1 MKKINYYFVI
11 GLLSFFGFLVASY
24 LSYKACLI
32 RFFEVENKTSFCDIT
47 QSFSCSDV
55 LHSPYSQIFGV
66 SFPWVAFFV
75 YPILFGLVYMGYKTK
90 NKIYILWV
98 QRFSFLGI
106 CFNFFIIYREMFFI
120 YSYCILCLICT
131 AIIISIAILSTLIL
145 KEEK

>member
-75 YPILFGLVYMGYKTK
+75 YPILFGLTYLGYKTK
-90 NKIYILWV
+90 STLYIKWL
-98 QRFSFLGI
+98 QGLSLGGI
-106 CFNFFIIYREMFFI
+106 LFNFFIIYREMFYI
-120 YSYCILCLICT
+120 YSFCILCLICT
-131 AIIISIAILSTLIL
+131 AIIISIFALSSLIL